1 MRRLAFLLAG
11 LALLGAGCGDK
22 SSSGAT
28 GHLVIAVDV
37 PVTGSPYVAQ
47 TIRQGVE
54 LATSNL
60 NGGGGVRVGDKSY
73 LLDVK
78 LYDNHLSARTAVEDA
93 RRAIGA
99 RAVTIVTDGTGVDAT
114 WQLAKR
120 AGVSI
125 AITHDGGTGLVDAE
139 TRPNVFRIAPTNH
152 GIAFR
157 YAEYLIPKK
166 LKIGLL
172 SDDSAYGREGA
183 TDIGRA
189 FSGNPEAVALKLT
202 LPAGQTDLTPQILR
216 ARRSGATALLVWGQP
231 PTIASVLSAS
241 RSIGWQVPVYTPPTG
256 SDPFIRQQLADHP
269 KWVDGLTFAGG
280 RLTAEVGTGPFV
292 NFQSQYESTY
302 GADQVGVK
310 NSQGQAVVQPP
321 SSRCTPTISSTCCWR
336 QSARGV
342 GRTGQGDRRAEPG
355 HDAGCERRR
364 AWLQRAQPR
373 GRGRRRRLLRPL
385 PRHDLCAGD
394 RRPALGDAAADHA
407 DARAMRRALLAAL
420 AGMLLAPA
428 AALAD
433 VQQVLLPG
441 PTPFPTPSPPLQTV
455 GAPPWATLTFKIDA
469 HSDQRVRAG
478 VDGQGRVVAV
488 RALQRLYLTG
498 TGDYLIVVSAP
509 VLDVRDGSWL
519 AVGTRAAARADPLV
533 GLFFQGRLL
542 AADASLHPGPV
553 RAYLP
558 LRLQARRDGDRYEL
572 TVTNTTATSEVVFQG
587 AGTAKELAALLDRT
601 RRDSLAH
608 RRLRPAYV
616 TIRGLVSQR
625 ADKPQDR
632 GAAAGGGRA
641 ALPDRAFGGSR
652 RDARRAHRSLLVRAR
667 RRAAADPPDRGQWRR
682 RAAAAARGP
691 AGQCRPR
698 PDAACSVPASWSA
711 AVARRPLGADALLER
726 LIDTRMELV
735 RSDQFQGFLSN
746 PDAAR
751 PRPHGLRLCDGRRG
765 SPRGDRLDRGQDRQQ
780 RPDGIARGRR
790 FRFAAGAALVAW
802 AHS

>member
-11 LALLGAGCGDK
+11 LALLGAGCGGK

-99 RAVTIVTDGTGVDAT
+99 GAVTIVTDGTGVDAT

-125 AITHDGGTGLVDAE
+125 AITHDGGTGLVNAE

-183 TDIGRA
+183 ADIGRA
-189 FSGNPEAVALKLT
+189 FSGNPDSVALKLT

-231 PTIASVLSAS
+231 PTIAAVLSAS

-269 KWVDGLTFAGG
+269 EWVDGLTFAGG

-321 SSRCTPTISSTCCWR
+321 
-336 QSARGV
+336 
-342 GRTGQGDRRAEPG
+342 EF
-355 HDAGCERRR
+355 
-364 AWLQRAQPR
+364 
-373 GRGRRRRLLRPL
+373 
-385 PRHDLCAGD
+385 
-394 RRPALGDAAADHA
+394 
-407 DARAMRRALLAAL
+407 AMYSYDFIHVLLAAIQH
-420 AGMLLAPA
+420 AASVDPGKVT
-428 AALAD
+428 AALNQVTTQGANGDERGFNEHSHEGVVDDD
-433 VQQVLLPG
+433 VYFARFHDMTYAPV
-441 PTPFPTPSPPLQTV
+441 SDDPLS
-455 GAPPWATLTFKIDA
+455 ATLP
-469 HSDQRVRAG
+469 
-478 VDGQGRVVAV
+478 
-488 RALQRLYLTG
+488 
-498 TGDYLIVVSAP
+498 LITQ
-509 VLDVRDGSWL
+509 
-519 AVGTRAAARADPLV
+519 TRA
-533 GLFFQGRLL
+533 Q
-542 AADASLHPGPV
+542 
-553 RAYLP
+553 
-558 LRLQARRDGDRYEL
+558 
-572 TVTNTTATSEVVFQG
+572 
-587 AGTAKELAALLDRT
+587 
-601 RRDSLAH
+601 
-608 RRLRPAYV
+608 
-616 TIRGLVSQR
+616 
-625 ADKPQDR
+625 
-632 GAAAGGGRA
+632 
-641 ALPDRAFGGSR
+641 
-652 RDARRAHRSLLVRAR
+652 
-667 RRAAADPPDRGQWRR
+667 
-682 RAAAAARGP
+682 
-691 AGQCRPR
+691 
-698 PDAACSVPASWSA
+698 
-711 AVARRPLGADALLER
+711 
-726 LIDTRMELV
+726 
-735 RSDQFQGFLSN
+735 
-746 PDAAR
+746 
-751 PRPHGLRLCDGRRG
+751 
-765 SPRGDRLDRGQDRQQ
+765 
-780 RPDGIARGRR
+780 
-790 FRFAAGAALVAW
+790 
-802 AHS
+802 